1 VTFKNLNLRIQEK
14 KARGDNNE
22 RKWNKRQTYRAS
34 RCEQE
39 RTRAERA
46 KRLFV
51 GRKLSSDLASVM
63 KRDARNS
70 ATVFAVAP
78 RFNSSAWRARV
89 LFLSHLR
96 PLFLS
101 LFISAGGM
109 TERVLSSRYAA
120 RATPRRSFC
129 RWQLR
134 DTKWAAH
141 SVSHA
146 CRGFDARIARSAASR
161 RSRPPQAAC
170 VVRMSPGE
178 VTRLW
183 HDTPMSHRLNMGP
196 IRLE

>member
-1 VTFKNLNLRIQEK
+1 MRLKICTIVNFNLYHAIQLYK
-14 KARGDNNE
+14 KS
-22 RKWNKRQTYRAS
+22 RKKYFS
-34 RCEQE
+34 
-39 RTRAERA
+39 
-46 KRLFV
+46 
-51 GRKLSSDLASVM
+51 
-63 KRDARNS
+63 RNS
-70 ATVFAVAP
+70 IMKKKK
-78 RFNSSAWRARV
+78 NSLPTRINSYQLRARV

-96 PLFLS
+96 SLFLS

-170 VVRMSPGE
+170 VVRVSPGE
-178 VTRLW
+178 VTRL
-183 HDTPMSHRLNMGP
+183 
-196 IRLE
+196 